1 MPPEEVRS
9 RLIEVDEPD
18 ILETDR
24 QQRSEIGNLLRTKA
38 WQYNTYVSSFISEN
52 ATGKEAIFLIY
63 DWVEIAYTDA
73 YAVDLTS
80 RDGEFI
86 TEPP

>member
-24 QQRSEIGNLLRTKA
+24 QQRSEIGNLLRTSA
-38 WQYNTYVSSFISEN
+38 WQYKVRF
-52 ATGKEAIFLIY
+52 
-63 DWVEIAYTDA
+63 
-73 YAVDLTS
+73 
-80 RDGEFI
+80 
-86 TEPP
+86 